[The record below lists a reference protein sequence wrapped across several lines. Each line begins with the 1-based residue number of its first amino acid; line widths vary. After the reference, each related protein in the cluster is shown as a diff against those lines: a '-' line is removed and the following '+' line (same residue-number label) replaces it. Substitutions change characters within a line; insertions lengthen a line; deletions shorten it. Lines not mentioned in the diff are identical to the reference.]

1 MATNGVNG
9 ANGAPKTAADFK
21 PEEFQN
27 AKQEKIRNTIFELD
41 EAIANDVE
49 AMEADGEITST
60 VDKATGK
67 SEVDRI
73 YDWVSVIDNM
83 IGNMSDKVKASLQDS
98 VQILKDWVADLI
110 DMAGMGQY
118 RGENITYE
126 DGGEVVINAKQ
137 APKAGMAATSLEPTT
152 TDSQTVQSSENR
164 VPNRMYWKADQADM
178 EEVYVALTNPVGRNA
193 GLYKKPQAQIGALM
207 GFIGLYSKRL
217 DKGQIAFLRQ
227 SIQNLNELAKQ
238 QREEELASLPA
249 SVRAN
254 LAGKNPLPDADKV
267 KAYWNAVK
275 TAGFSHDLKAELT
288 VLGYSKKDAER
299 ISSQI

>member
-137 APKAGMAATSLEPTT
+137 APKAGMAATSLEPST
-152 TDSQTVQSSENR
+152 TDNDTAQSLGNSYDTQTDIEDWIKDHYGA
-164 VPNRMYWKADQADM
+164 VPDVHKYDGIEGDFDVEQKIKQNNQNKLSGTHLTKKQIAEMEAVRRKERM
-178 EEVYVALTNPVGRNA
+178 EEDKKFHKSQ
-193 GLYKKPQAQIGALM
+193 GLDI
-207 GFIGLYSKRL
+207 
-217 DKGQIAFLRQ
+217 
-227 SIQNLNELAKQ
+227 
-238 QREEELASLPA
+238 
-249 SVRAN
+249 
-254 LAGKNPLPDADKV
+254 
-267 KAYWNAVK
+267 
-275 TAGFSHDLKAELT
+275 
-288 VLGYSKKDAER
+288 
-299 ISSQI
+299 